1 MAETTSSELDDAK
14 ARVRAQYGSVGDAYV
29 KSAGHATGKDLAR
42 MVEVA
47 RPLPTERLLDIATG
61 GGHVART
68 FSPYVGQIVASDLTP
83 EILHHAGVAFAEQGL
98 VNIETRIADA
108 ESLPFD
114 DGSFEIV
121 TCRIAPHHFPHPD
134 RFVSEVARV
143 LTPGGRFILIDSTVP
158 DGDAGVFVNRIEKLR
173 DPSHVRSLTIGEWQA
188 LLAANGFDVATVET
202 FPKRHDFE
210 EWTSRSRMAADDR
223 EELAN
228 ILLNAPEATREALRV
243 EIADGRLIAFS
254 DTKTLF
260 ATTRE

>member
-1 MAETTSSELDDAK
+1 MADTTAPELDEAK

-47 RPLPTERLLDIATG
+47 QPLPTDRLLDIATG

-68 FSPYVGQIVASDLTP
+68 FSPYVAQIVASDLTP
-83 EILHHAGVAFAEQGL
+83 EILHHAGIAFAEQGL
-98 VNIETRIADA
+98 TNIETRIADA

-173 DPSHVRSLTIGEWQA
+173 DPSHVRSLTISAWQS
-188 LLAANGFDVATVET
+188 LLIGAGFDITTVET

-210 EWTSRSRMAADDR
+210 EWTSRSRMTDVDR
-223 EELAN
+223 EALAN
-228 ILLNAPEATREALRV
+228 IILGAPEATREALIV
-243 EIADGRLIAFS
+243 EIADGRLVAFS

-260 ATTRE
+260 AASRA

>member
-1 MAETTSSELDDAK
+1 MADMTSPELDEAK

-42 MVEVA
+42 MVEEA
-47 RPLPTERLLDIATG
+47 KPLPTDRLLDIATG

-98 VNIETRIADA
+98 TNIETRIADA

-143 LTPGGRFILIDSTVP
+143 LTSGGRFILIDSTVP
-158 DGDAGVFVNRIEKLR
+158 DGEAGLFVNRIEKLR
-173 DPSHVRSLTIGEWQA
+173 DPSHVRSLTIAEWQA
-188 LLAANGFDVATVET
+188 MLVENGFDIATVET
-202 FPKRHDFE
+202 FPKRHDFA
-210 EWTSRSRMAADDR
+210 EWTSRSRMAGSDR
-223 EELAN
+223 EALAN
-228 ILLNAPEATREALRV
+228 IILNAPDATKAALNV
-243 EIADGRLIAFS
+243 EIADGQLIAFS

-260 ATTRE
+260 AANLA

>member
-1 MAETTSSELDDAK
+1 MADATTPELDEAK

-47 RPLPTERLLDIATG
+47 QPLPTDRLLDIATG

-68 FSPYVGQIVASDLTP
+68 FSPYVGRVVASDLTP
-83 EILHHAGVAFAEQGL
+83 EILHHAGVAFAEQGIK
-98 VNIETRIADA
+98 NIETRIADA

-134 RFVSEVARV
+134 QFVSEVARV

-158 DGDAGVFVNRIEKLR
+158 DGEAGMFVNVIEKLR
-173 DPSHVRSLTIGEWQA
+173 DPSHVRSLTIAEWQS
-188 LLAANGFDVATVET
+188 LLSQAGFEISTVET
-202 FPKRHDFE
+202 FPKRHDFA
-210 EWTSRSRMAADDR
+210 EWTSRSRMAEDDR
-223 EELAN
+223 EGLAN
-228 ILLNAPEATREALRV
+228 IILSAPEATKAALSV
-243 EIADGRLIAFS
+243 EVSDGQLVAFS

-260 ATTRE
+260 AAALA

>member
-1 MAETTSSELDDAK
+1 MPDTTTPELDEAK

-42 MVEVA
+42 MVEA
-47 RPLPTERLLDIATG
+47 AQPLPTDGMLDIATG

-68 FSPYVGQIVASDLTP
+68 FSPYVGRIVASDLTP

-98 VNIETRIADA
+98 ANIETRIADA
-108 ESLPFD
+108 ESLPFE

-143 LTPGGRFILIDSTVP
+143 LTSGGRFILIDSTVP

-173 DPSHVRSLTIGEWQA
+173 DPSHVRSLTIAEWQA
-188 LLAANGFDVATVET
+188 MLSEHGFDIATVET
-202 FPKRHDFE
+202 FPKRHDFAD
-210 EWTSRSRMAADDR
+210 WTARSRMAESD
-223 EELAN
+223 
-228 ILLNAPEATREALRV
+228 REALASIILSAPDATKAALSV
-243 EIADGRLIAFS
+243 EIEDGRLVAFS

-260 ATTRE
+260 TATHP

>member
-29 KSAGHATGKDLAR
+29 KSAGHATGKDLGR

-47 RPLPTERLLDIATG
+47 RPQLTDRLLDIATG

-68 FSPYVGQIVASDLTP
+68 FSPFVGQIVASDLTP

-108 ESLPFD
+108 ESLPFGD
-114 DGSFEIV
+114 SSFEIV

-134 RFVSEVARV
+134 RFVNEVARV

-158 DGDAGVFVNRIEKLR
+158 GGDA
-173 DPSHVRSLTIGEWQA
+173 
-188 LLAANGFDVATVET
+188 
-202 FPKRHDFE
+202 
-210 EWTSRSRMAADDR
+210 
-223 EELAN
+223 
-228 ILLNAPEATREALRV
+228 
-243 EIADGRLIAFS
+243 
-254 DTKTLF
+254 
-260 ATTRE
+260 